1 MNIATRCGGHH
12 ATVMA
17 NAMENPRAT
26 TICNMLPCGRSRGG
40 RAVIFR
46 HPIGRVSIG
55 TKHDAA
61 RMMTVRAP
69 RTWETKTM
77 RPVMETLRSIS
88 MQSLHNRG
96 TREDLHEPGGS
107 QA

>member
-46 HPIGRVSIG
+46 HPIPVYWESQYRD
-55 TKHDAA
+55 K
-61 RMMTVRAP
+61 
-69 RTWETKTM
+69 TWRCKNDDGAG
-77 RPVMETLRSIS
+77 PSYL
-88 MQSLHNRG
+88 G
-96 TREDLHEPGGS
+96 DEDNEASDGDF
-107 QA
+107 A